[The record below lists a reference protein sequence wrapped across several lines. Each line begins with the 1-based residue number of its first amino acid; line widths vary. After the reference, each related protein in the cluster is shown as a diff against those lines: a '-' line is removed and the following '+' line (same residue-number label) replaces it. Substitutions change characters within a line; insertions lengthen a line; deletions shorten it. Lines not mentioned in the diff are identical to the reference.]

1 MIKRNSALALA
12 GAAVVLTLCMG
23 MRQSFGLFQ
32 APVLADLPVTAAG
45 FGFAIALQSLVWGLA
60 QPPLG
65 MLADRY
71 GARPVVVGGALVYAL
86 GLLMMM
92 TAGGTWGLVFGAGV
106 LVGTG
111 VAATA
116 FGILMG
122 AVAAHVPP
130 ARRSEALGAVAALG
144 SFGTM
149 LIAPLSQIVIE
160 AVDWQMAILCM
171 AGLALAMLPFAW
183 MLGPK
188 PALTGADTAGPRQS
202 LRDAMAEAMNHRGF
216 LLLTLGFFACGFQ
229 LVFIVTHLPTFL
241 STCGISPMVAAQ
253 SLGLVGLCNV
263 VGTYTFG
270 WLGGR
275 YSKKNL
281 LAGLYFARTV
291 AILVYLALPITA
303 TSTLVFAG
311 TMGFLWLGTAP
322 LTSALVAQLFGLRHM
337 SMLYG
342 FVFLSH
348 QVGSFL
354 GAWVGGL
361 VFDATGSYDLLWAAM
376 IAVGFAAALLNVL
389 MDDRPV
395 PRLAAA

>member
-1 MIKRNSALALA
+1 MITRNNAFALA

-45 FGFAIALQSLVWGLA
+45 FGFAIALQSLVWGLV

-71 GARPVVVGGALVYAL
+71 GARPVVIGGAVVYAL
-86 GLLMMM
+86 GLILMMS
-92 TAGGTWGLVFGAGV
+92 AGGTWGLVFGAGV
-106 LVGTG
+106 LVGAG
-111 VAATA
+111 VGATA
-116 FGILMG
+116 FGVLMG
-122 AVAAHVPP
+122 AVASRVTP
-130 ARRSEALGAVAALG
+130 ARRSEALGAVAAFG

-149 LIAPLSQIVIE
+149 LIAPLSQTLI
-160 AVDWQMAILCM
+160 AAAGWQTAILCM
-171 AGLALAMLPFAW
+171 VGLALAMLPFAW

-188 PALTGADTAGPRQS
+188 LAPAEADHQAPRQS
-202 LRDAMAEAMNHRGF
+202 MREALAEAMTHRGF

-263 VGTYTFG
+263 VGTYAFG

-281 LAGLYFARTV
+281 LAGLYFARTI

-303 TSTLVFAG
+303 ISTLAFAG

-322 LTSALVAQLFGLRHM
+322 LTSAVVAQLFGLRHM

-348 QVGSFL
+348 QIGSFL

-361 VFDATGSYDLLWAAM
+361 VFDATGSYDLLWATM
-376 IAVGFAAALLNVL
+376 IAVGFTAALLNLL

-395 PRLAAA
+395 SRLAAA

>member
-1 MIKRNSALALA
+1 MIQKNSALALA

-130 ARRSEALGAVAALG
+130 ARRSEALGAVAAFG

-160 AVDWQMAILCM
+160 AVDWQTAILCM
-171 AGLALAMLPFAW
+171 VGLTLAMLPFAW

-303 TSTLVFAG
+303 TSTLIFAG

-361 VFDATGSYDLLWAAM
+361 VFDATGTYDLLWAAM
-376 IAVGFAAALLNVL
+376 IAVGFTAAVLNLL

-395 PRLAAA
+395 GRLAAA

>member
-1 MIKRNSALALA
+1 MNKRSSALALA

-71 GARPVVVGGALVYAL
+71 GARPVVVGGALIYAL
-86 GLLMMM
+86 GLLLMM
-92 TAGGTWGLVFGAGV
+92 TAGGTWALVLGAGV

-130 ARRSEALGAVAALG
+130 ARRSEALGAVAAFG

-149 LIAPLSQIVIE
+149 LIAPLSQIVID
-160 AVDWQMAILCM
+160 AMDWQTAILCM
-171 AGLALAMLPFAW
+171 VGLALAMLPFAW

-202 LRDAMAEAMNHRGF
+202 LRDALAEAMNHRGF

-263 VGTYTFG
+263 VGTYAFG

-303 TSTLVFAG
+303 TSTLIFAG

-376 IAVGFAAALLNVL
+376 IAVGFTAALLNVL

-395 PRLAAA
+395 ARLAAA